1 LFKLDSSIWEYVRHG
16 SRPYDVGARNFRR
29 HIVWANP
36 EQGTWP
42 DGRARELFVLL
53 LMTILPQSLLTL
65 VGSNLMPFPFLTAGH
80 AS

>member
-1 LFKLDSSIWEYVRHG
+1 MEKNTSIFLMKN
-16 SRPYDVGARNFRR
+16 AC
-29 HIVWANP
+29 IK
-36 EQGTWP
+36 
-42 DGRARELFVLL
+42 RELFVLL